1 MKSIQA
7 SSNAGFS
14 LVEVLLA
21 LALGTGLF
29 GVILKALFV
38 EARHSGQLVRLLREK
53 AFQRRSMDL
62 IASDLSQASGV
73 NVSPEWAE
81 PACAL
86 AGRAPVLHLDTG
98 AGPITYSVGRP
109 PSEIWRGQ
117 VLMRCGPAYGLDG
130 TLSSGKAAPNRVVI
144 DGLIGTGAEAF
155 RAKLEPSNGV
165 LVLELHQSFA
175 ARDNEQK
182 IDSERVLDLAGLEF
196 L

>member
-7 SSNAGFS
+7 FKNAGFS

-21 LALGTGLF
+21 LALGMGLF
-29 GVILKALFV
+29 GVILKTLFV

-53 AFQRRSMDL
+53 AFQRRTMDL
-62 IASDLSQASGV
+62 IASDLSQASGI
-73 NVSPEWAE
+73 NVWPEWAE

-86 AGRAPVLHLDTG
+86 AGRAPVLHLETG

-144 DGLIGTGAEAF
+144 DGLIARGEEAF
-155 RAKLEPSNGV
+155 RAKLEPLNGV

-175 ARDNEQK
+175 ARDNVQK
-182 IDSERVLDLAGLEF
+182 INSQSLLDITCLEF

>member
-7 SSNAGFS
+7 SRNAGFS

-29 GVILKALFV
+29 GVILKTLFL

-53 AFQRRSMDL
+53 AFQRRTMDL
-62 IASDLSQASGV
+62 IASDLSQASGI
-73 NVSPEWAE
+73 NVWPEWAE

-86 AGRAPVLHLDTG
+86 AGRAPVLHLETG

-130 TLSSGKAAPNRVVI
+130 TLRSGSTATNRVVI
-144 DGLIGTGAEAF
+144 DGLIATGAEAF

-165 LVLELHQSFA
+165 IVLQLRQSFA
-175 ARDNEQK
+175 ARDKNQS
-182 IDSERVLDLAGLEF
+182 IGSQCVLDLTGIEL